1 MKKLL
6 LSAIILAVAV
16 SAAFA
21 DGNKAIAVLMDIS
34 KSVPVEDLQKGK
46 ELAKTLIQQAGPGDT
61 VSLYVFGK
69 NFKKITPEELENI
82 GLTESNTSVY
92 DSVYDVARDLQKL
105 RADRK
110 AILIITDGQ
119 DTSSATILEDTV
131 QFANENGI
139 AIYSV
144 GAGKVNRKALERISK
159 LTNGA
164 YYEIAN
170 PALVESLNSSIDAQ
184 EVVSSKKQQ
193 PAPSEPP
200 VTSAPVVQAPASPP
214 QSAAP
219 SSGKPAP
226 LIPAEKPHSSLYGYL
241 WILGIL
247 GGAIVL
253 VIFVLLIARSSRREP
268 RICPTCGRELEDYQ
282 TICPVCSKAETT
294 LAKKP
299 EEKGGDGTQEFGG
312 KEQVQED
319 EELIPLE
326 LLEKR
331 PIGEEDLSKTFVLM
345 ETPMLVVRKGKNLG
359 QSYALN
365 RAFPVSIGRSRVNE
379 IRLDDISVSGQ
390 HCRIIPENGR
400 HILYDL
406 GSTNGTLVNDK
417 KANKVALKEG
427 DTIKVGETQ
436 FLYKVEQHRT

>member
-1 MKKLL
+1 MNKLF
-6 LSAIILAVAV
+6 LSALILVVVV
-16 SAAFA
+16 SSAFA
-21 DGNKAIAVLMDIS
+21 EGNVAIAVLMDIS
-34 KSVPVEDLQKGK
+34 KSVPQEDLQKGK
-46 ELAKTLIQQAGPGDT
+46 ELANKLIQQAGSADT

-69 NFKKITPEELENI
+69 EFRKITPGELENI
-82 GLTESNTSVY
+82 GSTESYTLLY
-92 DSVYDVARDLQKL
+92 DSAYDVARDLQKL
-105 RADRK
+105 QADRK
-110 AILIITDGQ
+110 AIVIITDGQ
-119 DTSSATILEDTV
+119 DTSSATVLEDTV

-139 AIYSV
+139 AIYAV

-159 LTNGA
+159 LTGGT

-170 PALVESLNSSIDAQ
+170 PSLVKNLNSSIQAQ
-184 EVVSSKKQQ
+184 SEVSSKEKP
-193 PAPSEPP
+193 PAAAAPP
-200 VTSAPVVQAPASPP
+200 ISTAPAVQAPATPP
-214 QSAAP
+214 QTETP

-226 LIPAEKPHSSLYGYL
+226 AIPAEKPRSSMNNVL

-253 VIFVLLIARSSRREP
+253 VVFVLLIARSSRREP

-282 TICPVCSKAETT
+282 TICPECSKAETT

-299 EEKGGDGTQEFGG
+299 EQIPGDGTQEFGD
-312 KEQVQED
+312 KAQVQED

-331 PIGEEDLSKTFVLM
+331 PMGEEDLTKTFVLM

-400 HILYDL
+400 HVLYDL

-427 DTIKVGETQ
+427 DIVKVGETQ